1 MALAEKFLFDIS
13 FDAPGGGAEIRQRGP
28 VTPAEVAVS
37 RADLAAAV
45 AQARSAGH
53 SAGLAEATAQR
64 EQRTAEAMAVVA
76 QQLAA
81 LFAARDEARRESE
94 RTTIE
99 LTRTIAGKLFP
110 ALVRQGALTE
120 IETVVAQCVR
130 EAIAEPRLVLRVP
143 DSLFEAA
150 QQRMAPLATSLGFP
164 GKLIIL
170 VDDALGQSDCRVE
183 WADGGAERDT
193 ARSWREIEAALDRA
207 VAALGN
213 SNETATH
220 TASTATEETMT

>member
-13 FDAPGGGAEIRQRGP
+13 FDAPGGGEMRQRGP
-28 VTPAEVAVS
+28 VTPAEVPIT
-37 RADLAAAV
+37 RAELNAAV
-45 AQARSAGH
+45 AQARTEGH
-53 SAGLAEATAQR
+53 IAGLAEATAQR
-64 EQRTAEAMAVVA
+64 ERLVGEALAA
-76 QQLAA
+76 IARHLAA
-81 LFAARDEARRESE
+81 LFAAKDEARRESE

-120 IETVVAQCVR
+120 IEAIVAQSVR

-143 DSLFEAA
+143 DTIFEAA
-150 QQRMAPLATSLGFP
+150 QQRMAPLATSLGYP

-170 VDDALGQSDCRVE
+170 VDETLGESDCRVE

-193 ARSWREIEAALDRA
+193 ARSWRDIEAAFARA
-207 VAALGN
+207 LNAPGT
-213 SNETATH
+213 SDDPATH
-220 TASTATEETMT
+220 RARTATEETMT